1 MKYAIGLIAA
11 LALVAGPAAA
21 QGTFGSQP
29 RQTFNPGGATA
40 SSPSGAPSR
49 PSSYGAPA
57 ASGGPSSRYQ
67 SPQRIYGAP
76 EAPKAEGFKPY
87 KPFTGSSTYASPYG
101 SSKPAGAKDCER
113 SVYTNACKP

>member
-1 MKYAIGLIAA
+1 MKRAIGLIAA

-29 RQTFNPGGATA
+29 RQTFNPGGAIGQ
-40 SSPSGAPSR
+40 SPSGAPSR
-49 PSSYGAPA
+49 PSTYGAPA
-57 ASGGPSSRYQ
+57 ASSGPSSRYQ

-87 KPFTGSSTYASPYG
+87 KPFTGGSTYASPYSG
-101 SSKPAGAKDCER
+101 GRPAGATDCER